1 MKNTLRNTFIAAIT
15 ITMAAIWLDATA
27 RPITREQAHQ
37 TARQFMQ
44 QRGDTRQLKIAVSA
58 YPKTTCLT
66 GAGKYGSP
74 VNDMKPYYVFDR
86 GNQEGFVIVAGDD
99 EVAETI
105 LGYCH
110 SGSFVYEEMPPN
122 MLEWLNGYA
131 EEIEA
136 FQARSSTLNPSPV
149 AVHRVPTHPAI
160 QPLMTS
166 KWSQGDPYN
175 QECPMYF
182 T

>member
-86 GNQEGFVIVAGDD
+86 GNQEGFVIVAADD
-99 EVAETI
+99 RMKPILAYSTESGFNSKMMDLEISAEFTSKYGFSVVAPMRIT
-105 LGYCH
+105 
-110 SGSFVYEEMPPN
+110 VP
-122 MLEWLNGYA
+122 
-131 EEIEA
+131 
-136 FQARSSTLNPSPV
+136 SSTKGS
-149 AVHRVPTHPAI
+149 R
-160 QPLMTS
+160 
-166 KWSQGDPYN
+166 
-175 QECPMYF
+175 
-182 T
+182 